1 MNTLFKRN
9 RNREND
15 MFTTDMSD
23 GETPSTWAD
32 HQIGE
37 AITEI
42 IFAVRDDSNTS
53 LEQKKRMITA
63 LIRRQNAFLDK
74 AKADRHWD
82 SPEHFFS
89 RVPLA

>member
-1 MNTLFKRN
+1 
-9 RNREND
+9 
-15 MFTTDMSD
+15 MFTTDMTD

-42 IFAVRDDSNTS
+42 IFAVRDDSGLT
-53 LEQKKRMITA
+53 LAKKRRMITA

-74 AKADRHWD
+74 AEADRHWD

>member
-1 MNTLFKRN
+1 
-9 RNREND
+9 
-15 MFTTDMSD
+15 MFTTYMTD

-42 IFAVRDDSNTS
+42 IFAVRDDNDLT
-53 LEQKKRMITA
+53 LAKKKRMITA
-63 LIRRQNAFLDK
+63 LIRRQNAMLDK
-74 AKADRHWD
+74 SGADRHWD